1 MDQLVTYS
9 RHDEIGVIAINNPP
23 VNALSSAV
31 LEGIQLALDALER
44 DAEVR
49 AIVMLGGGR
58 TFVAGADISQLAEGT
73 VPAFHPVLDAIEDC
87 AKPVVMAIHGT
98 ALGGGLELAMAGHY
112 RVAVSDA
119 QLAPP
124 TIIFEPCRLSR
135 PEWFPAYVAR
145 GNGDAWLGSSRYPD
159 YHRGRVCRS
168 SFVRRGDDRAGVG
181 SGRLS
186 GWDYRAAGLDE

>member
-119 QLAPP
+119 QLGQPEVKIGLIPGAGG
-124 TIIFEPCRLSR
+124 TQRLPR
-135 PEWFPAYVAR
+135 
-145 GNGDAWLGSSRYPD
+145 L
-159 YHRGRVCRS
+159 
-168 SFVRRGDDRAGVG
+168 AGVPK
-181 SGRLS
+181 
-186 GWDYRAAGLDE
+186 AAEMCAYGEPISAPKALEAGIIDQIIE